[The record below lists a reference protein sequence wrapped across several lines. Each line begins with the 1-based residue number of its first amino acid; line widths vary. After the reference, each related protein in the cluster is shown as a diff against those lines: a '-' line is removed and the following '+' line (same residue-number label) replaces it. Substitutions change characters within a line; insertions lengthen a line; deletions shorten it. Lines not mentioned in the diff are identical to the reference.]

1 MAESIATL
9 YVDIVPS
16 VRGIQ
21 GQLASQLNP
30 QVTKAAEQAGKD
42 GGKALG
48 NNLSS
53 GIRDSLTATKTLG
66 KDLGA
71 ALRPALTGAQN
82 LVGGFKDAQAA
93 ASSFTGYLG
102 SVGGA
107 ARKVADT
114 AAVPGQNF
122 VSGFKDAQAAAS
134 SFTGHLGTI
143 GGAARK
149 VADTAALPAQNFV
162 SGFRDAQAAASS
174 FTGHLGT
181 MGGAVRR
188 VADTAALPAQNFVS
202 GFRDAQAAAST
213 FTGRMGTLGGAART
227 LATTAALPGQEFMRG
242 FRNAGDAAVRSSG
255 IFARTG
261 SAVATMATSA
271 QTGLTRVATST
282 VTVGH
287 QVAGAVSA
295 ATGAV
300 RGVVSETAGAF
311 GTFRSSISGAI
322 APVRGH
328 IADLTSGIS
337 GLGGAAVAAAGTVGG
352 AIAGIAAVGGF
363 NRAVQ
368 IEQAQAKLKGLGNST
383 EDIQK
388 IMVNA
393 SDAVKG
399 TSAALNESASVAAAA
414 VASGVAPGEDLERVL
429 RTINDTAGIAGMSMQ
444 DAGAIFN
451 SVLARGKLQGDDM
464 LQLTSRGVPVLKFLS
479 DQLGVTTDDVS
490 KMVSKGQIS
499 FEDFA
504 SAMEKGVGGS
514 AVAMGKTTSGALANL
529 STAISRMGANVI
541 TPFMPLV
548 QKAALGLTDVFDA
561 LGARL
566 KPVAE
571 AIASSIAAAADPASR
586 LGAALAY
593 LKDRA
598 ADFLGAAG
606 GIADAIPAP
615 ALAGIAG
622 VVGVLAV
629 KFGAA
634 KIAAAPLVGIV
645 GKLMGVLGLST
656 GKLAIFGRAFTLLT
670 GPVGIA
676 ISLVVA
682 AISSS
687 EELQGTI
694 GQVMGTMGGLVATL
708 MAQLVPLFAQLA
720 SAIIPAVVMVF
731 QTVVTVVAQLLT
743 AILPLVATLLSQ
755 LLPVFVQL
763 ISTVLPPVVTIIT
776 AIIQVVA
783 ALVMALM
790 PVITTI
796 LSLLVPVLQFVVTV
810 IAALASGILTLIGG
824 AVTWLTTVAVPAL
837 GVALQAVGGFFTWLW
852 TGVVQPVWTWI
863 QGAISNVV
871 TWIATIVVPWV
882 QTAMAALGLVF
893 SWLYTTVVLPVWD
906 GIKTAIAVAVAVVMT
921 IWQGLVAFVQGVL
934 APLWNWLYATIILPA
949 WNGIKNVIAA
959 AWVWI
964 RDTVF
969 TPLMDFVRGPLT
981 SAWLWIRNTVAQV
994 WGAIRGAISAAWV
1007 WIRDVVLVPLI
1018 NFVRG
1023 ALTSAWLWIRSI
1035 VAQVWG
1041 AIRGTVSSSWAWV
1054 RDVVLVPL
1062 INFVRGAL
1070 TGAWRWISSVVS
1082 QVWTGIRN
1090 TVSNTWNFVR
1100 GSILQPMINFLRGS
1114 VVNAWNAAKDGIKNA
1129 WDKVKS
1135 VVDKPVD
1142 FVINTVI
1149 NGGFIKNFNKVASKF
1164 GIDTIDEIKYK
1175 GLARGGV
1182 VPGYQPRK
1190 IDDHLYPVAG
1200 GGVQPLR
1207 GGEGILTPEA
1217 TRALGGESWINGV
1230 NAAANSGGIH
1240 GAQSWLDAS
1249 KPSIETFPRDNDK
1262 RFAMGPPGGPSG
1274 GLWSSNQARASQ
1286 LGYFN
1291 VPRGSISGVSFESAA
1306 KAWMGRSALEIRMG
1320 SGGPGVQSI
1329 SGGGGGPWGYATSD
1343 GRITITP
1350 GGPAAVG
1357 PSAVRGTLIH
1367 EIGHVLSLNHPPGGY
1382 GATGSIMSAGM
1393 AGGYWP
1399 SGADYAKL
1407 AEIYGQPGKGV
1418 KKYDDPGGGG
1428 GILSGL
1434 LDMIGFDKLLE
1445 KIPGGGFAKDLMVGA
1460 AKKAWEG
1467 FKSWA
1472 AAAINPF
1479 DGGDSEVASAQGA
1492 EKWRDTVIAALKK
1505 AGLPA
1510 TKPYQDAWV
1519 KQIDTESG
1527 GDPNAVQGNI
1537 GDINNATGDLGKG
1550 LVMVIGSTF
1559 AANRDPSLPNNQ
1571 FDPLANLVAGMNHAK
1586 SYGIEGMLRVIG
1598 HGHGYAKGGVL
1609 PTNLQGLGAQVFDGG
1624 GWLRKTTDPM
1634 LVHHRETRPDAVL
1647 THQQFQDMHALAR
1660 EVEDQRGPAGT
1671 WENHFHLPEAPEDPD
1686 KLGRRAGEAFAFEMM
1701 RAGI

>member
-30 QVTKAAEQAGKD
+30 QVVKAAEQAGKE

-48 NNLSS
+48 NNISS
-53 GIRDSLTATKTLG
+53 GARDSLAATKTLG
-66 KDLGA
+66 KDLAA
-71 ALRPALTGAQN
+71 ALRPALTGTQN
-82 LVGGFKDAQAA
+82 LVSGFKDAQAA

-134 SFTGHLGTI
+134 TFTGHLGTL
-143 GGAARK
+143 GGATRK
-149 VADTAALPAQNFV
+149 VADVAALPAQNFV

-181 MGGAVRR
+181 LGGATRK
-188 VADTAALPAQNFVS
+188 VADVAALPAQNFVS
-202 GFRDAQAAAST
+202 GFRNAQAAAST
-213 FTGRMGTLGGAART
+213 FTGHMGSLGGATRT
-227 LATTAALPGQEFMRG
+227 LATTAALPGREFVTG
-242 FRNAGDAAVRSSG
+242 FKNAGDAAVRSSSL
-255 IFARTG
+255 FARAG
-261 SAVATMATSA
+261 SAVGTMATSA
-271 QTGLTRVATST
+271 QTGLSRVTTST
-282 VTVGH
+282 LNAGR

-295 ATGAV
+295 ASGAV
-300 RGVVSETAGAF
+300 RGVVTETTGAF
-311 GTFRSSISGAI
+311 KTFGTSISSSI

-328 IADLTSGIS
+328 VADLTNGIS
-337 GLGGAAVAAAGTVGG
+337 GIGTAALTAAGTTAG

-368 IEQAQAKLKGLGNST
+368 IEQAQAKLKGLGNSA
-383 EDIQK
+383 EDIET
-388 IMVNA
+388 IMENA
-393 SDAVKG
+393 NNAVLG
-399 TSAALNESASVAAAA
+399 TSADLNESATVAAAA
-414 VASGVAPGEDLERVL
+414 VAAGVKPGKDLEQVL
-429 RTINDTAGIAGMSMQ
+429 STINDTAGIAGMSMQ

-451 SVLARGKLQGDDM
+451 SVLARGKLQGDDL

-479 DQLGVTTDDVS
+479 DELGVSTEQVS
-490 KMVSKGQIS
+490 KWVSKGQIS
-499 FEDFA
+499 FDEFA
-504 SAMEKGVGGS
+504 SAMEHGVGGS

-529 STAISRMGANVI
+529 TTAISRFGANAI
-541 TPFMPLV
+541 TPFMPIIQSL
-548 QKAALGLTDVFDA
+548 ALGLTAVFD
-561 LGARL
+561 G
-566 KPVAE
+566 
-571 AIASSIAAAADPASR
+571 
-586 LGAALAY
+586 LGAAV
-593 LKDRA
+593 KPA
-598 ADFLGAAG
+598 AQAVADALVAMVQPGSFVATTFQFISDKAAAFIDIAAG
-606 GIADAIPAP
+606 VIDAIPAP

-622 VVGVLAV
+622 VLGVLAV

-634 KIAAAPLVGIV
+634 KIAAAPLVGII
-645 GKLMGVLGLST
+645 GKIFAALGLTT

-676 ISLVVA
+676 IALVGA
-682 AISSS
+682 AIGSS
-687 EELQGTI
+687 EELRTTI
-694 GQVMGTMGGLVATL
+694 GQVMGTIGGLVATL
-708 MAQLVPLFAQLA
+708 VAQLVPLFAQLA
-720 SAIIPAVVMVF
+720 SAILPAVVMVF

-743 AILPLVATLLSQ
+743 AILPLVATLLAQ

-763 ISTVLPPVVTIIT
+763 ISTILPPVVTIIT

-796 LSLLVPVLQFVVTV
+796 LNLLVPVLQFVVTV
-810 IAALASGILTLIGG
+810 VAALASGILTLIGG

-837 GVALQAVGGFFTWLW
+837 GVALQAVGGFFSWLW

-959 AWVWI
+959 AWAWI

-969 TPLMDFVRGPLT
+969 TPLMNFVRGPLT
-981 SAWLWIRNTVAQV
+981 SAWLWIRNVVAQVWGAIKSAIASAWAWVRDAVLSPLIGFVRGPLTSAWTWLRNLVAQV
-994 WGAIRGAISAAWV
+994 WGAIRSAIAAAWA
-1007 WIRDVVLVPLI
+1007 WIRDAVLNPLI
-1018 NFVRG
+1018 G
-1023 ALTSAWLWIRSI
+1023 Y
-1035 VAQVWG
+1035 
-1041 AIRGTVSSSWAWV
+1041 
-1054 RDVVLVPL
+1054 
-1062 INFVRGAL
+1062 VRGAL
-1070 TGAWRWISSVVS
+1070 TGAWRWIGSVVS
-1082 QVWTGIRN
+1082 QVWNGIRT

-1114 VVNAWNAAKDGIKNA
+1114 VVNAWNAAKDGISRAWNA
-1129 WDKVKS
+1129 VKGI
-1135 VVDKPVD
+1135 VDKPVD

-1149 NGGFIKNFNKVASKF
+1149 NGGFIKNFNKVATKF
-1164 GIDTIDEIKYK
+1164 GIDPVDEIHYK

-1182 VPGYQPRK
+1182 VPGYQRRK
-1190 IDDHLYPVAG
+1190 VDDHLAPVAG

-1207 GGEGILTPEA
+1207 GGEGILVPEA
-1217 TRALGGESWINGV
+1217 TRALGPSWIHGM
-1230 NAAANSGGIH
+1230 NAAANTGGVS
-1240 GAQSWLDAS
+1240 GAQSWLDQH
-1249 KPSIETFPRDNDK
+1249 KPSIETFPKDNDK

-1357 PSAVRGTLIH
+1357 KNAVRGTLIH

-1382 GATGSIMSAGM
+1382 GATGTIMSAGM
-1393 AGGYWP
+1393 SGGYWP
-1399 SGADYAKL
+1399 SSLDYAKL
-1407 AEIYGQPGKGV
+1407 AEIYGRPGEGV
-1418 KKYDDPGGGG
+1418 KTYDDPGGGG

-1434 LDMIGFDKLLE
+1434 LDMIGFDKLME
-1445 KIPGGGFAKDLMVGA
+1445 KIPGAGFAKDLMVGA
-1460 AKKAWEG
+1460 AKTAWEG

-1472 AAAINPF
+1472 ASVINPF
-1479 DGGDSEVASAQGA
+1479 DGGDSEVASGQSA
-1492 EKWRDTVIAALKK
+1492 ESWRDTVIEALKR
-1505 AGLPA
+1505 AGLPS

-1527 GDPNAVQGNI
+1527 GDPNSVQGAI
-1537 GDINNATGDLGKG
+1537 GDINNITGDLGKG

-1571 FDPLANLVAGMNHAK
+1571 FDPLANLVAGMRYAK
-1586 SYGIEGMLRVIG
+1586 STYGVEGMLGAIG
-1598 HGHGYAKGGVL
+1598 KGHGYARGGIL
-1609 PTNLQGLGAQVFDGG
+1609 PDNLSTHVFDGG

>member
-30 QVTKAAEQAGKD
+30 QVVKAAEQAGKE

-48 NNLSS
+48 NNISS
-53 GIRDSLTATKTLG
+53 GARDSLAATKTLG
-66 KDLGA
+66 KDLAA
-71 ALRPALTGAQN
+71 ALRPALTGTQN
-82 LVGGFKDAQAA
+82 LVSGFRDAQAA

-134 SFTGHLGTI
+134 TFTGHLGTL
-143 GGAARK
+143 GGATRK
-149 VADTAALPAQNFV
+149 VADVAALPAQNFV
-162 SGFRDAQAAASS
+162 SGFR
-174 FTGHLGT
+174 
-181 MGGAVRR
+181 
-188 VADTAALPAQNFVS
+188 N
-202 GFRDAQAAAST
+202 AQAAAST
-213 FTGRMGTLGGAART
+213 FTGHMGSLGGATRT
-227 LATTAALPGQEFMRG
+227 LATTAALPGREFVTG
-242 FRNAGDAAVRSSG
+242 FKNAGDAAVRSSSL
-255 IFARTG
+255 FARAG
-261 SAVATMATSA
+261 SAVGTMATSA
-271 QTGLTRVATST
+271 QTGLSRVTTST
-282 VTVGH
+282 LNAGR
-287 QVAGAVSA
+287 QVAGAVTA
-295 ATGAV
+295 ASGAV
-300 RGVVSETAGAF
+300 RGVVTETTGAF
-311 GTFRSSISGAI
+311 KTFGTSISSSI

-328 IADLTSGIS
+328 VTDLTNGIS
-337 GLGGAAVAAAGTVGG
+337 GIGTAALTAAGTTAG

-368 IEQAQAKLKGLGNST
+368 IEQAQAKLKGLGNTT
-383 EDIQK
+383 EDIQL
-388 IMVNA
+388 IMENA
-393 SDAVKG
+393 NNAVKG

-451 SVLARGKLQGDDM
+451 SVLARGKLQGDDL

-479 DQLGVTTDDVS
+479 DELGVSTEQVS
-490 KMVSKGQIS
+490 KWVSKGQVS
-499 FEDFA
+499 FEEFA
-504 SAMEKGVGGS
+504 SAMEHGVGGS

-529 STAISRMGANVI
+529 TTAISRFGANAI
-541 TPFMPLV
+541 TPFMPIIQSL
-548 QKAALGLTDVFDA
+548 ALGLTAVFD
-561 LGARL
+561 G
-566 KPVAE
+566 
-571 AIASSIAAAADPASR
+571 
-586 LGAALAY
+586 LGAAV
-593 LKDRA
+593 KPA
-598 ADFLGAAG
+598 AQAVADALVAMVQPGSLVANTFQFISDKAAAFIDIAAG
-606 GIADAIPAP
+606 VIDAIPAP

-622 VVGVLAV
+622 VLGVLAV

-634 KIAAAPLVGIV
+634 KIAAAPLVGII
-645 GKLMGVLGLST
+645 GKLFAALGLTT

-676 ISLVVA
+676 IALVGA
-682 AISSS
+682 AIGSS
-687 EELQGTI
+687 EELRTTI
-694 GQVMGTMGGLVATL
+694 GQVMGTIGGLVATL
-708 MAQLVPLFAQLA
+708 VAQLVPLFAQLA
-720 SAIIPAVVMVF
+720 SAILPAVVMVF
-731 QTVVTVVAQLLT
+731 QAVVTVVAQLLT
-743 AILPLVATLLSQ
+743 AILPLVATLLAQ

-763 ISTVLPPVVTIIT
+763 ISTILPPVVTIIT

-796 LSLLVPVLQFVVTV
+796 LNLLVPVLQFVVTV
-810 IAALASGILTLIGG
+810 VAALASGILTLIGG

-837 GVALQAVGGFFTWLW
+837 GVALQAVGGFFSWLW

-863 QGAISNVV
+863 QGAISNVI
-871 TWIATIVVPWV
+871 TWIATVVVPWV
-882 QTAMAALGLVF
+882 QVALAALGLVF
-893 SWLYTTVVLPVWD
+893 TWLYVNVIQPVWT
-906 GIKTAIAVAVAVVMT
+906 GIKIVIAAAVAVLMT
-921 IWQGLVAFVQGVL
+921 IWQGLVAFVQNIL
-934 APLWNWLYATIILPA
+934 APLWNWLYASIILPA
-949 WNGIKNVIAA
+949 WNGIKNVISA

-969 TPLMDFVRGPLT
+969 TPLMNFVRGPLT
-981 SAWLWIRNTVAQV
+981 NAWLWIRN
-994 WGAIRGAISAAWV
+994 
-1007 WIRDVVLVPLI
+1007 
-1018 NFVRG
+1018 
-1023 ALTSAWLWIRSI
+1023 I

-1041 AIRGTVSSSWAWV
+1041 AIRNAISIAWTWIRDAVLTPLMNFV
-1054 RDVVLVPL
+1054 RGPL
-1062 INFVRGAL
+1062 TNAWLWIRNIVAQVWGAIRSTIANVWNWIRGVILQPAINFVRGPL
-1070 TGAWRWISSVVS
+1070 GDGWNWLRGKVS
-1082 QVWTGIRN
+1082 EVWNSIRDKIAGVWNTVRN
-1090 TVSNTWNFVR
+1090 TV
-1100 GSILQPMINFLRGS
+1100 LQPMINFVRTN
-1114 VVNAWNAAKDGIKNA
+1114 VVNAWNAAKDGIRNA

-1135 VVDKPVD
+1135 IVDKPVD

-1149 NGGFIKNFNKVASKF
+1149 NSGFIKNFNKVATKF
-1164 GIDTIDEIKYK
+1164 GIDPIDEIHYK

-1217 TRALGGESWINGV
+1217 TRALGGEAWIHGV
-1230 NAAANSGGIH
+1230 NAAANTGGVD
-1240 GAQSWLDAS
+1240 GARSWLDAS
-1249 KPSIETFPRDNDK
+1249 KPSIETFPKAGDK

-1357 PSAVRGTLIH
+1357 KNAVRGTLIH

-1382 GATGSIMSAGM
+1382 GATGTIMSAGM
-1393 AGGYWP
+1393 SGGYWP
-1399 SGADYAKL
+1399 SSLDYAKL

-1434 LDMIGFDKLLE
+1434 LDMIGFDKLME
-1445 KIPGGGFAKDLMVGA
+1445 KIPGAGFAKDLMVGA
-1460 AKKAWEG
+1460 AKTAWEG

-1472 AAAINPF
+1472 ASVINPF
-1479 DGGDSEVASAQGA
+1479 DGGDSEVASGQSA
-1492 EKWRDTVIAALKK
+1492 ESWRDTVIEALKR
-1505 AGLPA
+1505 AGLPS
-1510 TKPYQDAWV
+1510 TKPYQDAWI
-1519 KQIDTESG
+1519 KQIQSESG
-1527 GDPNAVQGNI
+1527 GDPNAIQGNI
-1537 GDINNATGDLGKG
+1537 GDVNNATGDLAKG
-1550 LVMVIGSTF
+1550 LVQVIGSTF
-1559 AANRDPSLPNNQ
+1559 AAHRDPSLPNNQ
-1571 FDPLANLVAGMNHAK
+1571 LDPLANLTAGMRYAK
-1586 SYGIEGMLRVIG
+1586 AKFGIEGILAQIG
-1598 HGHGYAKGGVL
+1598 HGHGYARGGVI
-1609 PTNLQGLGAQVFDGG
+1609 PSNIRGLTSGMQVFDGG
-1624 GWLRKTTDPM
+1624 GWLKRTTDPM

-1647 THQQFQDMHALAR
+1647 TNQQFQDMHALAR
-1660 EVEDQRGPAGT
+1660 EVEQQRGAAGA
-1671 WENHFHLPEAPEDPD
+1671 WENHFHLEGAPEDPD
-1686 KLGRRAGEAFAFEMM
+1686 KFGRRAGEAFAFEMM